1 MTETVPNNETGVSR
15 ALDLLRSA
23 NTRLVS
29 IFGSIDSGG
38 RDSGTSDDNRVRRVH
53 YLIEVNGRE
62 YRMITSP
69 VTGPIPSAT
78 PITPAAAWYE
88 RELHDQYGIECAGHP
103 DPRPLLFHENW
114 PENVHPMIND
124 VSHVPWI
131 NDEGQ
136 YRFLRVQG
144 DGVCEVPVGPIHA
157 GIIEPGHFRFS
168 VVGDTVLHLEL
179 RHFYTHKGTEKLFEN
194 APLMDG
200 VMIAESVSGD
210 NCFSHAVA
218 YCQAIENAFSI
229 SVPPRAQAI
238 RLIGLELERM
248 MAHVAD
254 VGALCGDVGFSV
266 PAAYTARLKESLLQA
281 STRFFGT
288 RFWRGIAVP
297 GGLTRDL
304 SSAETG
310 EFGGRVTAAA
320 RDFAQMARL
329 ILHTSSVQNRFESTG
344 ILTAE
349 IARQLAVV
357 GPVARASGIRL
368 DVRRD
373 HPSGRYRNI
382 NVDVPQYKYGDVLA
396 RARIRIDETAI
407 SRNLINETLKELPA
421 GSVLVPVPLSGNA
434 EALSAVESPR
444 GELLYWVRIRDGKI
458 TRCHIKSPSFQN
470 WPALPLA
477 MPGDIIADFPL
488 INKSFN
494 LSYSGCDR

>member
-1 MTETVPNNETGVSR
+1 MTNTVPNNEADVSK
-15 ALDLLRSA
+15 ALELLRAAKS
-23 NTRLVS
+23 RLVS
-29 IFGSIDSGG
+29 IFGS
-38 RDSGTSDDNRVRRVH
+38 TDDNGGRRVH
-53 YLIEVNGRE
+53 YIIEVNGRD
-62 YRMITSP
+62 YRMLSSP

-78 PITPAAAWYE
+78 TITPAAAWYE
-88 RELHDQYGIECAGHP
+88 RELHDQYGIECEGHP
-103 DPRPLLFHENW
+103 DLRPLLFHENW
-114 PENVHPMIND
+114 PAQVHPMIDD
-124 VSHVPWI
+124 VSNVPWA
-131 NDEGQ
+131 EEQ
-136 YRFLRVQG
+136 YRFLKVQG
-144 DGVCEVPVGPIHA
+144 EGVCEVPVGPVHA

-194 APLMDG
+194 TPVIDG
-200 VMIAESVSGD
+200 VIIAESVSGD

-218 YCQAIENAFSI
+218 YCQAIENAFGI

-248 MAHVAD
+248 LAHIAD
-254 VGALCGDVGFSV
+254 VGALCGDAAFTV
-266 PAAYTARLKESLLQA
+266 PAAYNARIKESLLQA

-297 GGLTRDL
+297 GGVTRDL
-304 SSAETG
+304 PSVDTHELDQII
-310 EFGGRVTAAA
+310 TAAA
-320 RDFAQMARL
+320 RDFARMARL
-329 ILHTSSVQNRFESTG
+329 ILHTSSVQNRFETTG
-344 ILTAE
+344 ILTTE
-349 IARQLAVV
+349 IAKQMAVV
-357 GPVARASGIRL
+357 GPVARASGIKL

-382 NVDVPQYKYGDVLA
+382 SVEVPTYKYGDVLA

-407 SRNLINETLKELPA
+407 SMKLINETLKELPT
-421 GSVLVPVPLSGNA
+421 GSVFVSAPLSGDA

-458 TRCHIKSPSFQN
+458 ARCHIKSPSFQN

-477 MPGDIIADFPL
+477 MPGNIIADFPL

>member
-1 MTETVPNNETGVSR
+1 MIVTPHDSEVGIAR
-15 ALDLLRSA
+15 ALDLMRAA
-23 NTRLVS
+23 NTRLAS
-29 IFGSIDSGG
+29 IFGS
-38 RDSGTSDDNRVRRVH
+38 TDDNHVRHVH
-53 YLIEVNGRE
+53 YLIDVNGRE
-62 YRMITSP
+62 YRMLTSP

-78 PITPAAAWYE
+78 LITPAAAWYE
-88 RELHDQYGIECAGHP
+88 RELHDQYGIECVGHP

-114 PENVHPMIND
+114 PENVHPMIDDASN
-124 VSHVPWI
+124 VPWA
-131 NDEGQ
+131 EGQ
-136 YRFLRVQG
+136 YHFLRVQG

-168 VVGDTVLHLEL
+168 VIGDTVLHLEL
-179 RHFYTHKGTEKLFEN
+179 RHFYTHKGTEKLLDN
-194 APLMDG
+194 TPVMDA

-218 YCQAIENAFSI
+218 YCQAIENALAI

-248 MAHVAD
+248 LAHIAD

-266 PAAYTARLKESLLQA
+266 PAAYTARIKETLLRA
-281 STRFFGT
+281 STRFLGT
-288 RFWRGIAVP
+288 RFWRGVAVP
-297 GGLTRDL
+297 GGVTRDL
-304 SSAETG
+304 ANAETS
-310 EFGGRVTAAA
+310 EFGRILTAAA

-349 IARQLAVV
+349 IARQLGVV

-368 DVRRD
+368 DVRCD
-373 HPSGRYRNI
+373 HPSGRYRDI
-382 NVDVPQYKYGDVLA
+382 NVDVPLYKYGDVLS

-407 SRNLINETLKELPA
+407 SMGLIEETLKEIPA
-421 GSVLVPVPLSGNA
+421 GPVLVPVPLSGNA

-458 TRCHIKSPSFQN
+458 SRCHIKSPSFQN

-477 MPGDIIADFPL
+477 MPDNIIADFPL

>member
-1 MTETVPNNETGVSR
+1 MTVTLSNSEAGASR
-15 ALDLLRSA
+15 ALDLLRAA

-29 IFGSIDSGG
+29 IFGSID
-38 RDSGTSDDNRVRRVH
+38 DNRVLYVH
-53 YLIEVNGRE
+53 YLIDVNGRE
-62 YRMITSP
+62 YRMFSSP

-78 PITPAAAWYE
+78 PIVPAAAWYE
-88 RELHDQYGIECAGHP
+88 RELHDQYGIACDGHP

-114 PENVHPMIND
+114 PGNVHPMIDD
-124 VSHVPWI
+124 VSNVPWA
-131 NDEGQ
+131 DGR
-136 YRFLRVQG
+136 YHFLKVQG
-144 DGVCEVPVGPIHA
+144 EGVCEVPVGPIHA

-194 APLMDG
+194 TPAMDG
-200 VMIAESVSGD
+200 ALIAESVSGD

-218 YCQAIENAFSI
+218 YCQAIEAAFAI

-248 MAHVAD
+248 LAHIAD

-266 PAAYTARLKESLLQA
+266 PAAYNARLKESLLQA

-288 RFWRGIAVP
+288 RFWRGVAVP
-297 GGLTRDL
+297 GGVTRDL
-304 SSAETG
+304 SSAEAV
-310 EFGGRVTAAA
+310 EFGRIVTAAA
-320 RDFAQMARL
+320 REFQQMARI

-344 ILTAE
+344 VLTAE
-349 IARQLAVV
+349 IAKQLAVV

-373 HPSGRYRNI
+373 HPSGRYRDI
-382 NVDVPQYKYGDVLA
+382 NVEVPQYKYGDVLA

-407 SRNLINETLKELPA
+407 SMGLINETLKELPA

-477 MPGDIIADFPL
+477 MPGNILADFPL

>member
-1 MTETVPNNETGVSR
+1 
-15 ALDLLRSA
+15 
-23 NTRLVS
+23 
-29 IFGSIDSGG
+29 
-38 RDSGTSDDNRVRRVH
+38 
-53 YLIEVNGRE
+53 
-62 YRMITSP
+62 
-69 VTGPIPSAT
+69 
-78 PITPAAAWYE
+78 
-88 RELHDQYGIECAGHP
+88 
-103 DPRPLLFHENW
+103 
-114 PENVHPMIND
+114 
-124 VSHVPWI
+124 
-131 NDEGQ
+131 
-136 YRFLRVQG
+136 
-144 DGVCEVPVGPIHA
+144 VPVGPIHA

-194 APLMDG
+194 TPVMDG

-218 YCQAIENAFSI
+218 YCQAIESAFGI
-229 SVPPRAQAI
+229 SVPPRAQAF

-248 MAHVAD
+248 IAHIAD
-254 VGALCGDVGFSV
+254 VGALCGDVAFSV
-266 PAAYTARLKESLLQA
+266 PSAYTARIKETMLRA

-297 GGLTRDL
+297 GGVTRDL
-304 SSAETG
+304 SNAETS
-310 EFGGRVTAAA
+310 EFGRMVTAAA

-329 ILHTSSVQNRFESTG
+329 ILHTSSIQNRFESTG

-349 IARQLAVV
+349 IARQLGVV

-368 DVRRD
+368 DVRCD
-373 HPSGRYRNI
+373 HPSGRYRDI
-382 NVDVPQYKYGDVLA
+382 NVDVPHYKYGDVLA

-407 SRNLINETLKELPA
+407 SVGLIDETLKELPA
-421 GSVLVPVPLSGNA
+421 GSVLVPVPLLGNA
-434 EALSAVESPR
+434 EAFSAVESPR
-444 GELLYWVRIRDGKI
+444 GELLYWVRIRDGRI

-477 MPGDIIADFPL
+477 MPGNIIADFPL

>member
-1 MTETVPNNETGVSR
+1 MTETVPNGEVGVTR

-29 IFGSIDSGG
+29 IFGS
-38 RDSGTSDDNRVRRVH
+38 TDDNRSRRVH
-53 YLIEVNGRE
+53 YLIDVNGRE
-62 YRMITSP
+62 YRMISAP

-78 PITPAAAWYE
+78 EVTPAAAWYE
-88 RELHDQYGIECAGHP
+88 RELHDQYGIECEGHP

-124 VSHVPWI
+124 VSHVPWV
-131 NDEGQ
+131 NGEGQ
-136 YRFLRVQG
+136 YRFLKVQG

-248 MAHVAD
+248 IAHIAD

-266 PAAYTARLKESLLQA
+266 PAAYTARIKESLLQA
-281 STRFFGT
+281 STRYFGT
-288 RFWRGIAVP
+288 RFWRGMAVP
-297 GGLTRDL
+297 GGVTRDL
-304 SSAETG
+304 ASAETG
-310 EFGGRVTAAA
+310 EFGRMVTEAA
-320 RDFAQMARL
+320 RDFAHMARL

-357 GPVARASGIRL
+357 GPAARASGIRM

-373 HPSGRYRNI
+373 HPSGRYRNL

-396 RARIRIDETAI
+396 RARVRIDETAI
-407 SRNLINETLKELPA
+407 STGLILETLKDLPA
-421 GSVLVPVPLSGNA
+421 GSALVPVPPSGDA

-458 TRCHIKSPSFQN
+458 ARCHIKSPSFQN

-477 MPGDIIADFPL
+477 MPGNIIADFPL

>member
-1 MTETVPNNETGVSR
+1 MTVTLSNSEAGASR
-15 ALDLLRSA
+15 ALDLLRAA

-29 IFGSIDSGG
+29 IFGS
-38 RDSGTSDDNRVRRVH
+38 TDDNRVRYVH
-53 YLIEVNGRE
+53 YLIDVNGRE
-62 YRMITSP
+62 YRMLSSP

-88 RELHDQYGIECAGHP
+88 RELYDQYGIECDGHP

-114 PENVHPMIND
+114 PENIHPMIDD
-124 VSHVPWI
+124 VSHVPWA
-131 NDEGQ
+131 DGQ

-194 APLMDG
+194 TPVMDG
-200 VMIAESVSGD
+200 ALIAESVSGD

-218 YCQAIENAFSI
+218 YCQAIENAFAI

-248 MAHVAD
+248 LAHIAD

-266 PAAYTARLKESLLQA
+266 PAAYNARIRETLLQA

-288 RFWRGIAVP
+288 RFWRGVTLP
-297 GGLTRDL
+297 GGVTRDL

-310 EFGGRVTAAA
+310 EFGEIVTAAA
-320 RDFAQMARL
+320 REFQQMARL

-349 IARQLAVV
+349 IAKQLAVV

-373 HPSGRYRNI
+373 HPSGRYRDI
-382 NVDVPQYKYGDVLA
+382 NVDIPQYKYGDVLA

-407 SRNLINETLKELPA
+407 SMGLINETLKELPA

-477 MPGDIIADFPL
+477 MPGNIIADFPL

>member
-1 MTETVPNNETGVSR
+1 MSVTVPNSELGVSQ
-15 ALDLLRSA
+15 ALDLLRAA

-29 IFGSIDSGG
+29 IFGSA
-38 RDSGTSDDNRVRRVH
+38 DDNRELYVH
-53 YLIEVNGRE
+53 YLIDVDGRE
-62 YRMITSP
+62 YRMFRSR

-78 PITPAAAWYE
+78 PITPSAAWYE
-88 RELHDQYGIECAGHP
+88 RELHDQYGIECLGHP

-114 PENVHPMIND
+114 PGNIHPMID
-124 VSHVPWI
+124 YASHVPWA
-131 NDEGQ
+131 EGQ
-136 YRFLRVQG
+136 YQFLQVQG
-144 DGVCEVPVGPIHA
+144 AGVCEVPVGPIHA

-179 RHFYTHKGTEKLFEN
+179 RHFYTHKGAEKLFEN
-194 APLMDG
+194 TPVMDG

-218 YCQAIENAFSI
+218 YCQAIESAFGI
-229 SVPPRAQAI
+229 SVPPRAQAL

-248 MAHVAD
+248 IAHIAD

-266 PAAYTARLKESLLQA
+266 PAAYTARIKETLLRA

-288 RFWRGIAVP
+288 RFWRGMAVP
-297 GGLTRDL
+297 GGVTRDF
-304 SSAETG
+304 SSAEAS
-310 EFGGRVTAAA
+310 EFARIATAAA
-320 RDFAQMARL
+320 REFGEMARL
-329 ILHTSSVQNRFESTG
+329 ILHTSSVQSRFESTG

-349 IARQLAVV
+349 VTRQLGVV

-368 DVRRD
+368 DVRCD
-373 HPSGRYRNI
+373 HPSGRYRDI
-382 NVDVPQYKYGDVLA
+382 NVDVPLYKYGDVLA

-407 SRNLINETLKELPA
+407 SMRLIDETLKQLPA
-421 GSVLVPVPLSGNA
+421 GSVLVPVPLSGNV
-434 EALSAVESPR
+434 EACSAVESPR

-458 TRCHIKSPSFQN
+458 ARCHIKSPSFQN

-477 MPGDIIADFPL
+477 MPGNIIADFPL